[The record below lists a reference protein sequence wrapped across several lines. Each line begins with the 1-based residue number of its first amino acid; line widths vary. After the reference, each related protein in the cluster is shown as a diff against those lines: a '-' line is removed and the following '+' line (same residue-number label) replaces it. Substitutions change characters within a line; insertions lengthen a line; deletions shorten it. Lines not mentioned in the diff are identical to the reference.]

1 MELWVVRAKL
11 YSVRFYED
19 AKCCLLLQVIL
30 DLLISKPEQEQK
42 LLSGL
47 VNKLGDP
54 ERKVAANVAHL
65 LTLLGK
71 LYQRVIRTSMSDL

>member
-19 AKCCLLLQVIL
+19 TKCCLLLQVVL

-71 LYQRVIRTSMSDL
+71 FY